1 MGRRNRRSS
10 KKRLNSILMLLLLTA
25 AMLVLSTYAWFSS
38 NRVVT
43 IEGISAQVS
52 AASGIQISLDGES
65 WSTRVTVNQAAL
77 AALTTGEAPNQ
88 VVKNNYQWPT
98 KLSPVSTDGAVVGN
112 DVGFYYGTLN
122 SDGSALTGVSSE
134 AANIGANGK
143 YIAFDI
149 YLKNTT
155 GVDAGNN
162 LLLGQNSAIA
172 IDTAN
177 GGQSNTGLE
186 YSARVGL
193 LLYDT
198 AGGVAL
204 SSDGATVRAIPVGTA
219 PKVSIWEPNY
229 NLHIGSVV
237 TNDARIAAASSTF
250 ETLGLTA
257 DSQTENTLSNINASA
272 LPVTDDDT
280 TTDVNES
287 IAFAIPKTVRTAG
300 TVAADTPM
308 TDVSSTPV
316 QLVLAKD
323 KIMKARMYI
332 WLEGQDPDCN
342 DTASTGKAL
351 TFLINL
357 AKPQE

>member
-1 MGRRNRRSS
+1 MGRRNIRRS
-10 KKRLNSILMLLLLTA
+10 KKRLNSILMMLLLSATL
-25 AMLVLSTYAWFSS
+25 LVLSTYAWFSS

-52 AASGIQISLDGES
+52 AASGIQISLDGEN
-65 WSTRVTVNQAAL
+65 WGTRVTVNQSAL
-77 AALTTGEAPNQ
+77 AALTTGESPNQ
-88 VVKNNYQWPT
+88 VVKNRYQWPT
-98 KLSPVSTDGAVVGN
+98 KLSPVSTDGSISSN
-112 DVGFYYGTLN
+112 DVAFYYGTL
-122 SDGSALTGVSSE
+122 SPDGTALTGV
-134 AANIGANGK
+134 AAEGPDVGANGK

-162 LLLGQNSAIA
+162 LLLGQNSSIA

-177 GGQSNTGLE
+177 GGQANTGLE

-198 AGGVAL
+198 SGGVAL
-204 SSDGATVRAIPVGTA
+204 SSDGTSVRAIPIGSN

-229 NLHIGSVV
+229 NVHIGSVV
-237 TNDARIAAASSTF
+237 TNDARITSAASTF
-250 ETLGLTA
+250 QTLGLTSGA
-257 DSQTENTLSNINASA
+257 VTQDTLSNINSSA
-272 LPVTDDDT
+272 LPVTDDQT
-280 TTDVNES
+280 TTVDES
-287 IAFAIPKTVRTAG
+287 AAFAVPSTVRTAG
-300 TVAADTPM
+300 TVSADTPM
-308 TDVSSTPV
+308 TDVSTTPV

-357 AKPQE
+357 SKPTE

>member
-1 MGRRNRRSS
+1 MGRRNIRRS
-10 KKRLNSILMLLLLTA
+10 KRRLNSILMMLLLSATL
-25 AMLVLSTYAWFSS
+25 LVLSTYAWFSS

-52 AASGIQISLDGES
+52 AASGIQISLDGEN
-65 WSTRVTVNQAAL
+65 WGTRVTVNQSAL
-77 AALTTGEAPNQ
+77 AALTTTVEGTT
-88 VVKNNYQWPT
+88 VVKNRYQWPT
-98 KLSPVSTDGAVVGN
+98 KLSPVSTDGSVSTN
-112 DVGFYYGTLN
+112 DIAFYYGTL
-122 SDGSALTGVSSE
+122 SPDGTALTGVDSE
-134 AANIGANGK
+134 GPDVGANGK
-143 YIAFDI
+143 YIAFDV

-162 LLLGQNSAIA
+162 LLLGQNSSIA

-177 GGQSNTGLE
+177 GGQANTGLE

-198 AGGVAL
+198 SNGVAL
-204 SSDGATVRAIPVGTA
+204 SSDGATVRAIAIGSNPL
-219 PKVSIWEPNY
+219 VSIWEPNY
-229 NLHIGSVV
+229 NIHIGSVV
-237 TNDARIAAASSTF
+237 TNDARITSASSTF
-250 ETLGLTA
+250 QTLGLT
-257 DSQTENTLSNINASA
+257 SNSVTTGTLANINSA
-272 LPVTDDDT
+272 TLPVTDDAS
-280 TTDVNES
+280 TTDVNEAN
-287 IAFAIPKTVRTAG
+287 AFAIPSTVRTAG

-308 TDVSSTPV
+308 TDVSATPV

-357 AKPQE
+357 SKPTE